1 MFCHAMRRTAHRPI
15 HSDDSA
21 HVCLSSIVRS
31 DIRTR
36 HQRSTRRGA
45 REGRCQVKARVA
57 VRFLLFLVESS
68 LTIPFSADDNNKREQ
83 GRNATAANI
92 SAAKVRIHRQLMSSG
107 LCPSSRPSMRTQS
120 VHLYRVRSSSLMP
133 ARRFELMNLREN
145 ICAGCGGHH
154 PHDPRA
160 ALHVENAP

>member
-1 MFCHAMRRTAHRPI
+1 M
-15 HSDDSA
+15 S
-21 HVCLSSIVRS
+21 V
-31 DIRTR
+31 
-36 HQRSTRRGA
+36 RRGEVHV
-45 REGRCQVKARVA
+45 RGVA
-57 VRFLLFLVESS
+57 KSKLVLRLGFCCFLSESS
-68 LTIPFSADDNNKREQ
+68 LTIPFSADDNNKRET

-107 LCPSSRPSMRTQS
+107 LCPSRPSTRTQS
-120 VHLYRVRSSSLMP
+120 VHSYRVRSSSLMP

-145 ICAGCGGHH
+145 MCAGCGGHH